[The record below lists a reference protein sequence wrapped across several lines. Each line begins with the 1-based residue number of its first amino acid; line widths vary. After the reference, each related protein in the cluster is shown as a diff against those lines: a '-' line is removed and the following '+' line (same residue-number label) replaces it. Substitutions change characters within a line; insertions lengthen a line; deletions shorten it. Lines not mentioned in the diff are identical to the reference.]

1 MSRHACWR
9 AFGLWTEPAGGS
21 RVWLPPLL
29 LLLFSCSG
37 DSEPG
42 PATPA
47 GSPAASAVTRLPSV
61 PGYTPP
67 PATVP
72 LVSATPTPTPGTRTA
87 TPVPTLPSASPLP
100 AAAQDVLR
108 DYLAGRGL
116 TLSGACLAI
125 TADPGESAHCYLVL
139 EGSTLDRLRLV
150 VGRWAS
156 GQAVGVDIERDP
168 AGAYRIVDVRT
179 PTASP

>member
-1 MSRHACWR
+1 MVTR
-9 AFGLWTEPAGGS
+9 AIGGS
-21 RVWLPPLL
+21 FVVGAPVGLL

-37 DSEPG
+37 DSGPP
-42 PATPA
+42 PAT
-47 GSPAASAVTRLPSV
+47 STVPAASAVTRLPSV

-67 PATVP
+67 PATVT
-72 LVSATPTPTPGTRTA
+72 LVTATPTPTPGTP
-87 TPVPTLPSASPLP
+87 TPTPLPTLAPAALLP
-100 AAAQDVLR
+100 AAAQDVIR
-108 DYLAGRGL
+108 DFLAGRGL

-139 EGSTLDRLRLV
+139 EGSTLERIRLV

-156 GQAVGVDIERDP
+156 GQGVGVDIERDP
-168 AGAYRIVDVRT
+168 EGAYRIIEVRT

>member
-1 MSRHACWR
+1 MVTR
-9 AFGLWTEPAGGS
+9 ALVGMLTLGG
-21 RVWLPPLL
+21 PIGLL
-29 LLLFSCSG
+29 LLLSSCSG
-37 DSEPG
+37 GSV
-42 PATPA
+42 PAHPTPA
-47 GSPAASAVTRLPSV
+47 VSTVTPLPSV

-67 PATVP
+67 PATVT
-72 LVSATPTPTPGTRTA
+72 LVTATPTPTPGTPTA
-87 TPVPTLPSASPLP
+87 TPVPTLAPASPLP
-100 AAAQDVLR
+100 PAAQDVLR

-156 GQAVGVDIERDP
+156 GEAVGVDIERDP
-168 AGAYRIVDVRT
+168 EGAYRIIGVRT

>member
-1 MSRHACWR
+1 MVTR
-9 AFGLWTEPAGGS
+9 ALVGMLTLGG
-21 RVWLPPLL
+21 PIGLL
-29 LLLFSCSG
+29 LLLSSCSG
-37 DSEPG
+37 GSV
-42 PATPA
+42 PAHPTPA
-47 GSPAASAVTRLPSV
+47 VSTVTPLPSV

-67 PATVP
+67 PATVT
-72 LVSATPTPTPGTRTA
+72 LVTATPTPTPGTPTA
-87 TPVPTLPSASPLP
+87 TPVPTLAPASPLP
-100 AAAQDVLR
+100 PAAQDVLR

-125 TADPGESAHCYLVL
+125 TVDPGESAHCYLVL

-156 GQAVGVDIERDP
+156 GQAVGVNIERGP
-168 AGAYRIVDVRT
+168 EGAYRIVGVRT

>member
-1 MSRHACWR
+1 MVAR
-9 AFGLWTEPAGGS
+9 AIGGS
-21 RVWLPPLL
+21 FVAGAPVGLL

-37 DSEPG
+37 DSGPP
-42 PATPA
+42 PAT
-47 GSPAASAVTRLPSV
+47 GSVPAASAVTRLPSV

-67 PATVP
+67 PATVT
-72 LVSATPTPTPGTRTA
+72 LVSATPTPTPGSPTA
-87 TPVPTLPSASPLP
+87 TPLPTLPPASPLP

-108 DYLAGRGL
+108 DYLAARGL

-139 EGSTLDRLRLV
+139 EGSTLDRLRLA

-156 GQAVGVDIERDP
+156 GQAVGVDIERGP
-168 AGAYRIVDVRT
+168 EGAYRIIDVRT